1 MRPSKLAVK
10 LHSAAGGVNG
20 KGRGGKKEGYCNSKP
35 LSLLTRFTRKVGGV
49 SSLRRPYPIPQSN
62 TSSSSFDPDPA
73 AADRQTDGQGGA
85 GGGMKEG
92 REKGDR
98 RLCARLEL
106 QNTPRPFQLLT
117 LPFSFAKTLFVAFKS
132 YEQNAVPR
140 NLGKRFV
147 PSSASTFL
155 AIWWRSDRCRRQ

>member
-20 KGRGGKKEGYCNSKP
+20 KGREGKKEGYCNSKP

-140 NLGKRFV
+140 NLEKEV
-147 PSSASTFL
+147 
-155 AIWWRSDRCRRQ
+155 RSVVGVNVSRHLVAK